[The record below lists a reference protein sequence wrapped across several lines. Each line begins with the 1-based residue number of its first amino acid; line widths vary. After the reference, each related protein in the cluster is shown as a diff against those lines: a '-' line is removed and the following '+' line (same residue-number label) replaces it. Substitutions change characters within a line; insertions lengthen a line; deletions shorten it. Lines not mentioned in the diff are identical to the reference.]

1 MTGAELPHLKFYGKP
16 NPAPYRLIEAMLLE
30 QAAGLGLTDGAPAA
44 EEEDASPKA
53 LDADQPT
60 RSLPFSSVR
69 TVLRG
74 TCAEFVERLPA
85 AVHSKLLAV
94 GAAIAACVGAA
105 IAATATGRPWRM
117 TLPIC
122 EQRSEF
128 SK

>member
-30 QAAGLGLTDGAPAA
+30 QAAGLGLTDGVPAA
-44 EEEDASPKA
+44 GEEDASPKA

-60 RSLPFSSVR
+60 RPLPFSSVR

-74 TCAEFVERLPA
+74 PCAESVGRLPA
-85 AVHSKLLAV
+85 AVHSKFSAV
-94 GAAIAACVGAA
+94 GAATAACVGAA

-117 TLPIC
+117 ILPIR
-122 EQRSEF
+122 EKRSEV